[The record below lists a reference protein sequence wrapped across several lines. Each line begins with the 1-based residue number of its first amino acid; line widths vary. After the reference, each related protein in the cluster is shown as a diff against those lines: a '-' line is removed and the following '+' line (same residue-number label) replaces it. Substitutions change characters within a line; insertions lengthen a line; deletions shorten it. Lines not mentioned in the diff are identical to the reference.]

1 MCTWHCTM
9 LLLFNLT
16 QERER
21 QRERGECAALW
32 ENERGG
38 HWWLVYSLHRSVVLM
53 HQTHS
58 FVLWVNTLSR
68 HDTSSHTLGYV
79 DSYRFRDWTQCRG
92 RRKLPARELLPKLH
106 RAVATHQQLRRKCIT
121 LICSHRREWGSVCGE
136 WTWFLNFLNLWEFER
151 WWAGGGGWR
160 SSGARLGHWRRS
172 VSFRGLGGGKGQTPC
187 ADGLIVL
194 SKTWSIAQTH
204 TLKTQ

>member
-1 MCTWHCTM
+1 MAEITNNCTVGGGFVCKEGAAACVLGTVPCYYCLIWPK
-9 LLLFNLT
+9 
-16 QERER
+16 
-21 QRERGECAALW
+21 RERGECAALW

-38 HWWLVYSLHRSVVLM
+38 HWWLVYSLHRSAVLM

-79 DSYRFRDWTQCRG
+79 DSYRFRDWTHCRG
-92 RRKLPARELLPKLH
+92 RGKLPARELLLKLH

-151 WWAGGGGWR
+151 WRADGGGW
-160 SSGARLGHWRRS
+160 
-172 VSFRGLGGGKGQTPC
+172 VEEFRCTAGSLASLC
-187 ADGLIVL
+187 
-194 SKTWSIAQTH
+194 
-204 TLKTQ
+204 